1 VQKIFEYPGMK
12 FTKTQFSTLSDI
24 SKEAAAV
31 VLGGLVIGSIVAQQ
45 FNFALLVIGFILYP
59 IFVTLALYFRKKGE

>member
-1 VQKIFEYPGMK
+1 MK
-12 FTKTQFSTLSDI
+12 LTKAQFSTLSDI

-45 FNFALLVIGFILYP
+45 FNLTLLVVGFILYP
-59 IFVTLALYFRKKGE
+59 TFVTLALYFRKKGE

>member
-1 VQKIFEYPGMK
+1 MK
-12 FTKTQFSTLSDI
+12 LTHAQFSTLSDI

-45 FNFALLVIGFILYP
+45 FNLTLLVMGFILYP
-59 IFVTLALYFRKKGE
+59 PLVTLAIYFRKKGE